1 MEKLNRKQ
9 CSAILRARASMLMV
23 KANHKKTYEPNLCRF
38 CHKTPETQ
46 EHILQ
51 DCLKIKRKN
60 GKVEY
65 NKLFEDNVETLK
77 GIAESIITIEEII
90 RNPNLNS
97 MSSSDRSE
105 PPGWPGHM
113 QYYYYYNLITSSRVG
128 SVVHRLFHNPNL
140 LFGLFSL
147 ATPLARMAAF
157 TTGLWALVCDTW
169 WCFHMRCYSIHNKS
183 RIYLT
188 QTIMLADN

>member
-1 MEKLNRKQ
+1 ME
-9 CSAILRARASMLMV
+9 SMLTV
-23 KANHKKTYEPNLCRF
+23 KANHKKTYEPNLLCRF

-65 NKLFEDNVETLK
+65 NKLFEDDVATLK

-97 MSSSDRSE
+97 MSSSDQSE

-113 QYYYYYNLITSSRVG
+113 QYYYNYYYMESIWGRQDPGGPHVGPMNFAIWVVFISVLI
-128 SVVHRLFHNPNL
+128 
-140 LFGLFSL
+140 
-147 ATPLARMAAF
+147 
-157 TTGLWALVCDTW
+157 
-169 WCFHMRCYSIHNKS
+169 
-183 RIYLT
+183 
-188 QTIMLADN
+188 

>member
-1 MEKLNRKQ
+1 MFKLLSVNLSNLFYGCLLRFTRLKDPDPEGKRSQIRRRNRKQSRTKAQNQPLVGKKKRHKNRDKPKYMEKLNRKQ

-23 KANHKKTYEPNLCRF
+23 KANHKKTYEPNLLCRS

-51 DCLKIKRKN
+51 DCLKIEQKN

-65 NKLFEDNVETLK
+65 NKLFEDDVETLK
-77 GIAESIITIEEII
+77 GIAESIITIEEVI
-90 RNPNLNS
+90 RNLNLNS

-113 QYYYYYNLITSSRVG
+113 QYYYYYYHYVR
-128 SVVHRLFHNPNL
+128 
-140 LFGLFSL
+140 
-147 ATPLARMAAF
+147 
-157 TTGLWALVCDTW
+157 
-169 WCFHMRCYSIHNKS
+169 
-183 RIYLT
+183 
-188 QTIMLADN
+188 